1 MSREATIVT
10 PENIPLTLELA
21 GLGSRFIAL
30 AIDLLLQGVLLI
42 FGFTLLAMLSS
53 PLSLAGLQWLTEVL
67 SIIYGFLVF
76 FGYFIFFETL
86 WNGQTIGKR
95 AAGLRVV
102 REGGYPITFFAA
114 ATRNLIRIAD
124 FLPLNYGIGA
134 LCVFLSPQYKRL
146 GDLVAGTVVIK
157 EREARFLNAV
167 FVETSALPVDPA
179 SGKPGL
185 SAGSEET
192 TETTVTVR
200 QKRAAYK
207 GPRLPETAKNPL
219 DLLNE
224 DELELL
230 RRFSTRRWEML
241 PDDAE
246 RMAYRLV
253 VPLVPRLNITF
264 LPNVPPRYAD
274 LASVI
279 VGTADLTAAERE
291 ELAGA
296 RL

>member
-10 PENIPLTLELA
+10 PENIPLTMELA
-21 GLGSRFIAL
+21 GLGSRFAAL
-30 AIDLLLQGVLLI
+30 AVDLLVQFTLIFFGLTLVGYFAEPMERAGLSWLSGVLVI
-42 FGFTLLAMLSS
+42 VYCFLLL
-53 PLSLAGLQWLTEVL
+53 
-67 SIIYGFLVF
+67 
-76 FGYFIFFETL
+76 FGYFIFFETI

-95 AAGLRVV
+95 AMGLRVV

-124 FLPLNYGIGA
+124 FLPFNYGVGA
-134 LCVFLSPQYKRL
+134 LMVFLQPQYKRL
-146 GDLVAGTVVIK
+146 GDLVAGTIVIK

-167 FVETSALPVDPA
+167 FVETSAVHPGRD
-179 SGKPGL
+179 SGQPGQE
-185 SAGSEET
+185 APE
-192 TETTVTVR
+192 ETTVTVR
-200 QKRAAYK
+200 QKRTAYR
-207 GPRLPETAKNPL
+207 GPRLPETAKNPFDVL
-219 DLLNE
+219 SE

-230 RRFSTRRWEML
+230 RRFSSRRWEML

-246 RMAYRLV
+246 RLAYRLV
-253 VPLVPRLNITF
+253 APLVPRLNITF
-264 LPNVPPRYAD
+264 LANVPPRYAD

-291 ELAGA
+291 EIAGA

>member
-21 GLGSRFIAL
+21 GLGSRFSAL
-30 AIDLLLQGVLLI
+30 AVDLLVQAALMF
-42 FGFTLLAMLSS
+42 FGLTLVGYFADPMERAGLNWLSS
-53 PLSLAGLQWLTEVL
+53 VL
-67 SIIYGFLVF
+67 VIVYSFLLL
-76 FGYFIFFETL
+76 FGYFIFFETI

-95 AAGLRVV
+95 AMGLRVV

-124 FLPLNYGIGA
+124 FLPFNYGVGA
-134 LCVFLSPQYKRL
+134 LMVFLQPQYKRL
-146 GDLVAGTVVIK
+146 GDLVAGTIVIK
-157 EREARFLNAV
+157 EREARFLNTV
-167 FVETSALPVDPA
+167 FVETSVIPVHPDSDDHAP
-179 SGKPGL
+179 SV
-185 SAGSEET
+185 EEP
-192 TETTVTVR
+192 EQTTVTVR
-200 QKRAAYK
+200 QKRTAYH
-207 GPRLPETAKNPL
+207 GPRLPETAKNPFDIL
-219 DLLNE
+219 TG
-224 DELELL
+224 DELDLL
-230 RRFSTRRWEML
+230 RRFSSRRWEML

-246 RMAYRLV
+246 RLAYRLV
-253 VPLVPRLNITF
+253 APLVPRLNITF

-291 ELAGA
+291 EMAGA

>member
-1 MSREATIVT
+1 M
-10 PENIPLTLELA
+10 
-21 GLGSRFIAL
+21 
-30 AIDLLLQGVLLI
+30 
-42 FGFTLLAMLSS
+42 
-53 PLSLAGLQWLTEVL
+53 
-67 SIIYGFLVF
+67 
-76 FGYFIFFETL
+76 
-86 WNGQTIGKR
+86 
-95 AAGLRVV
+95 GLRVV

-124 FLPLNYGIGA
+124 FLPFNYGVGA
-134 LCVFLSPQYKRL
+134 LMVFLQPQYKRL

-167 FVETSALPVDPA
+167 FVETSATRARLNTGEPDNKAP
-179 SGKPGL
+179 
-185 SAGSEET
+185 E
-192 TETTVTVR
+192 ETTVTVR
-200 QKRAAYK
+200 QKRTAYQ
-207 GPRLPETAKNPL
+207 GPRLPETAKNPYDVL
-219 DLLNE
+219 TD

-230 RRFSTRRWEML
+230 RRFSSRRWEML

-246 RMAYRLV
+246 RLAYRLIA
-253 VPLVPRLNITF
+253 PLVPRLNITF

-291 ELAGA
+291 EMAGA